1 MLKTRLKA
9 VIDQLVKDNGGSG
22 ALPWLIGIFAVPGV
36 VEFAAPK
43 VVDGFKQELREA
55 GLLA

>member
-36 VEFAAPK
+36 VECVAPK
-43 VVDGFKQELREA
+43 VVDGFKQKLREA